1 MVLTSIWFIC
11 TRVLLRRNT
20 RSISKTPPFRH
31 AESPVSA
38 VYARVG
44 DRGRIDDRRRRD
56 DHGGGRDDRRGG
68 NHGGGIDRWCRV
80 DRWGRSYDVVREA
93 YRGGSKSDD
102 AGREAEAV
110 VVVMVMMSPSAVGAV
125 CENARGSSNR
135 QSHN

>member
-44 DRGRIDDRRRRD
+44 DRGRIDYRLGRD
-56 DHGGGRDDRRGG
+56 DHWSGRDDRRGG
-68 NHGGGIDRWCRV
+68 DHGGGIDRWRRV
-80 DRWGRSYDVVREA
+80 DRWGRGYDVVRESDGCRRQA
-93 YRGGSKSDD
+93 DD
-102 AGREAEAV
+102 ACREAESM
-110 VVVMVMMSPSAVGAV
+110 VVVMMMSPSAVGAV